1 MDDVAVIRSDSPTEV
16 QGRDRAVAE
25 LASRQHGVVAKRQL
39 IALGVG
45 AGAIK
50 HRLGVG
56 RLHRVHA
63 GVYALGHIALSADGH
78 RMAAVLAA
86 GPDARLSHRD
96 AAALWDLRPTAHTR
110 IDVSVPRSGLRSRPG
125 LNIHCTATWH
135 PDDCANRRG
144 IPVTSVARTLL
155 DVAEVVSRRA
165 LRQMFEEAE
174 RLRVVDVRAIEAVVA
189 RGHGRRGVGALAAVL
204 AEARTR
210 PLSDTRSELERRFV
224 DLVEATGLPPP
235 ATNVLV
241 EGFLVDAVWPQRR
254 LVVELDGG
262 RYHHTRAAFERDR
275 IRDAALQVAGY
286 RVLRITW
293 RRLHREP
300 HIVAATIRSLLRDQ

>member
-1 MDDVAVIRSDSPTEV
+1 VAVIRSDSPTKV
-16 QGRDRAVAE
+16 QGRAVAD
-25 LASRQHGVVAKRQL
+25 LARRQHGVVAKRQL

-63 GVYALGHIALSADGH
+63 GVYALGHRALSADGN
-78 RMAAVLAA
+78 RMAAVLAS

-96 AAALWDLRPTAHTR
+96 AAALWDLRATAHTR
-110 IDVSVPRSGLRSRPG
+110 IDVSVPRSGVRSRPG
-125 LNIHCTATWH
+125 LHVHCTAPWH
-135 PDDCANRRG
+135 PDDCAHRRG

-155 DVAEVVSRRA
+155 DLAEVVPARA
-165 LRQMFEEAE
+165 LRHAFEEAE
-174 RLRVVDVRAIEAVVA
+174 RLRLADVRAIEAVAA
-189 RGHGRRGVGALAAVL
+189 RGHGRHGVGALAPVL

-210 PLSDTRSELERRFV
+210 PLSDTRSELERRFL
-224 DLVEATGLPPP
+224 DLIESAGLSPP

-241 EGFLVDAVWPQRR
+241 EGFLVDAVWPQQR
-254 LVVELDGG
+254 LVVELDGR

-293 RRLHREP
+293 KRLHREP
-300 HIVAATIRSLLRDQ
+300 HMVGATIRALLGR